1 VRCGTAWHPGTKATS
16 RADTATPAAS
26 PPENAAPAPEATDLE
41 YVYNQACK
49 LICKRR
55 SATTDNDGTATMAEA
70 DTPASLTIDD
80 VAHLAG
86 VSVSSA
92 RNYFSR
98 PQVLSAPTHA
108 RIKAAVAQTG
118 YVPRGSLAGLGR
130 RQLGRLGFEV
140 PRGEDPAHNPVFNQ
154 LLLGLLWSATTAGY
168 RLQPF
173 VTGKEPGSRAPHYQ
187 QLWEQREVAGFILTD
202 LADDDERVTYLQ
214 ATQVPFVL
222 FGRLRE
228 ERGYCW
234 VDTDNAAGSILAV
247 QHLAQQ
253 GHQHIAY
260 LGWPASDAV
269 ADRRLAGYR
278 QGLATAGNLSEV
290 IAVQSYGQPAVEQA
304 LELLHRSPRPT
315 AVVCA
320 CDEFAYDTIRAAA
333 ALGLAVGGGSG
344 RLAVVGCD
352 DSALAARTL
361 PTLSSLRQPIGRLA
375 DRAID
380 LLTAKL
386 ANPRFEAHVLEPP
399 QLIIRES
406 SSAT

>member
-1 VRCGTAWHPGTKATS
+1 
-16 RADTATPAAS
+16 
-26 PPENAAPAPEATDLE
+26 
-41 YVYNQACK
+41 
-49 LICKRR
+49 
-55 SATTDNDGTATMAEA
+55 MAEA
-70 DTPASLTIDD
+70 DTPGSPTIED
-80 VAHLAG
+80 VAQRAG

-108 RIKAAVAQTG
+108 RIKAAVAHTG
-118 YVPRGSLAGLGR
+118 YVPRGSPTGLGR
-130 RQLGRLGFEV
+130 RQLGRIGFEV

-154 LLLGLLWSATTAGY
+154 LLLSLLWSGRAAGY

-187 QLWEQREVAGFILTD
+187 QLWEQREVAGFIVAD
-202 LADDDERVTYLQ
+202 LAYDDERVAYLQ

-222 FGRLRE
+222 VGRLRE
-228 ERGYCW
+228 EAGYCW
-234 VDTDNAAGSILAV
+234 VDTDNAAGSMLAV
-247 QHLAQQ
+247 QHLAAQ

-278 QGLATAGNLSEV
+278 LGLVAAGNLPEC
-290 IAVQSYGQPAVEQA
+290 IALQSYGQPALEQA
-304 LELLHRSPRPT
+304 QELLGRSPQPT
-315 AVVCA
+315 AVVAA

-333 ALGLAVGGGSG
+333 TVGLEVGGGSG

-352 DSALAARTL
+352 DSALAARTV

-375 DRAID
+375 DRAVD
-380 LLTAKL
+380 LLTGQL
-386 ANPRFEAHVLEPP
+386 ANPRFEAHVLERP